1 MIKIDKYRNLLNQ
14 TFTKAGR
21 LNFYAVDKIDD
32 LQKISEDSI
41 EIIGCRAY
49 VIENGK
55 FYIMGSNREW
65 YEQLITYNVSF
76 DEESLIVELS
86 QEDTFSF
93 DKVGIPSIPSK
104 SLVLIQIRTILN
116 DGSVFVSSPIK
127 DRVYDILDDEV
138 MIP

>member
-55 FYIMGSNREW
+55 FYIMGSNKL
-65 YEQLITYNVSF
+65 LIDISEYSTKNINTV
-76 DEESLIVELS
+76 
-86 QEDTFSF
+86 TFTVTF
-93 DKVGIPSIPSK
+93 
-104 SLVLIQIRTILN
+104 VLY
-116 DGSVFVSSPIK
+116 F
-127 DRVYDILDDEV
+127 Y
-138 MIP
+138 

>member
-1 MIKIDKYRNLLNQ
+1 MIVIIRGTTQTHYFDFPFDPSNIGELSVVYSQNKEIKIRKSLSD
-14 TFTKAGR
+14 
-21 LNFYAVDKIDD
+21 
-32 LQKISEDSI
+32 
-41 EIIGCRAY
+41 
-49 VIENGK
+49 
-55 FYIMGSNREW
+55 
-65 YEQLITYNVSF
+65 VSF
-76 DEESLIVELS
+76 DEESLIVKLS

-138 MIP
+138 MIL

>member
-1 MIKIDKYRNLLNQ
+1 MIVIIRGTTQTHYFDFPFDPSNVGELSVIYSQNKEIKIRKSLSD
-14 TFTKAGR
+14 
-21 LNFYAVDKIDD
+21 
-32 LQKISEDSI
+32 
-41 EIIGCRAY
+41 
-49 VIENGK
+49 
-55 FYIMGSNREW
+55 
-65 YEQLITYNVSF
+65 VSF

-86 QEDTFSF
+86 QEETFNF

-138 MIP
+138 IML